1 MAFPATVMENPQRK
15 CADHGKIILNRHSDE
30 KVNSAQIFGKYPPP
44 TCLIDVRILG
54 KVYIRIMDP
63 IGWAKSTYKTA
74 FRQVK
79 SCGMILF
86 NKWNDKTHVST
97 LSL

>member
-15 CADHGKIILNRHSDE
+15 CADHGKIILDRHSDE

-54 KVYIRIMDP
+54 KVYVRIIDP
-63 IGWAKSTYKTA
+63 IGWAKRYLQNSVQTS
-74 FRQVK
+74 QV
-79 SCGMILF
+79 M
-86 NKWNDKTHVST
+86 WNDFI
-97 LSL
+97 